1 VGGGLSVATSHRRLD
16 RKIRPFEKLR
26 QGRPP
31 GQQSVPK
38 SAYPEIARRAKNEL
52 NSVIGQDYGVSGTTI
67 GKIVRR
73 AEQ

>member
-1 VGGGLSVATSHRRLD
+1 MMLD
-16 RKIRPFEKLR
+16 RKIRPFEKPR

-52 NSVIGQDYGVSGTTI
+52 NSVIGRDYGVTGNTI

>member
-1 VGGGLSVATSHRRLD
+1 MAASHRPLD
-16 RKIRPFEKLR
+16 RKIRPFEELR

-31 GQQSVPK
+31 GQPSVPK
-38 SAYPEIARRAKNEL
+38 SAYPEIVRRAKNEL

>member
-1 VGGGLSVATSHRRLD
+1 MGHSHKYLG